1 LTTKLYCQGYWGG
14 NDSDVIDVTKN
25 NMNYFDNDTDDDDD
39 VVVVV
44 VAAVV
49 VLVGWL
55 CEVEVSVVESA
66 MSLFDGVTGDDAV
79 AVIV

>member
-1 LTTKLYCQGYWGG
+1 MYCQGYWGG

-25 NMNYFDNDTDDDDD
+25 NMNYLDNDTDDDDD